1 MLEEVQQMDRSDI
14 NWNTKIRVDSLLRTR
29 IKKKIKSFFDLA
41 WFAISSF
48 FRIIFSK
55 EFLDVILC
63 MLLLVIIIGVLG
75 FMISYP
81 IIHIRHIN
89 QIEKERAAEETRLKS
104 SGWIC
109 INSSDKVSAELL
121 ARKRSDAIFGTDN
134 YLFQATN
141 VVTHRF
147 WYLASPK
154 TNSIESSTQGR

>member
-1 MLEEVQQMDRSDI
+1 MDRTDI

-29 IKKKIKSFFDLA
+29 IKKKIKSFFYFA
-41 WFAISSF
+41 WFAISGF
-48 FRIIFSK
+48 FKIIFSR

-75 FMISYP
+75 LMISYP

-89 QIEKERAAEETRLKS
+89 QVERERDVEEARLKS

-109 INSSDKVSAELL
+109 INSSDEVSAELL

-141 VVTHRF
+141 VVNYRF

-154 TNSIESSTQGR
+154 TNTIERTVRR